1 MTKISK
7 DELLK
12 NEKIEKVLSPH
23 PLSFLKLQSLCI
35 FLIIWGLVVLW
46 LVNFSSYK
54 GFFSG
59 NAWYPVL
66 LWGLILLLV
75 GVVISLATIQ
85 WTIFF
90 LYLGVFVGGV
100 ALISWQG
107 WLKDVN
113 VFIPVYSVAV
123 SIAGFL
129 IVELHRRS
137 YKYILSNHRIIFKG
151 GLLTKREKTIRYDK
165 IITFDKKQGVLGQLF
180 GFGTITPITQADAV
194 ADSKKAPNIEKE
206 GGKRLRGI
214 FFFSGEKEM
223 RAELRGVYPYKKI
236 NKFVEELSQGTELT
250 QYHQEQ
256 IGFQKQQVNIQKQMR
271 DILKSQTKKGA
282 RGKSLVAAG
291 PEDEEDDEQ
300 DEEVEKLVKTKAMSS
315 KKSPH
320 HKLKQDDDEED
331 DGEEEEEPEEA
342 FQPEQIDIQ
351 KQMKELLKKQ
361 IEVKDEEDEE
371 EPDEKEEL
379 AEEEEKEEAKI

>member
-35 FLIIWGLVVLW
+35 FLIIWGMVVLW

-59 NAWYPVL
+59 STWYPVL
-66 LWGLILLLV
+66 LWGLVLLLV

-90 LYLGVFVGGV
+90 LYLGIFVGGV
-100 ALISWQG
+100 ALIVSQG
-107 WLKDVN
+107 WLEEVK
-113 VFIPVYSVAV
+113 VFIPVYSIVV

-194 ADSKKAPNIEKE
+194 ADSKKAPSLEKE

-214 FFFSGEKEM
+214 FFFSGDKEM

-256 IGFQKQQVNIQKQMR
+256 IGFQKQQVDIQKQMR

-282 RGKSLVAAG
+282 KGKALVAAG
-291 PEDEEDDEQ
+291 PEDEE
-300 DEEVEKLVKTKAMSS
+300 EEEPEEEKPVRTKAVVS

-320 HKLKQDDDEED
+320 PKLQDDDEED
-331 DGEEEEEPEEA
+331 EEEEEPEEA

-361 IEVKDEEDEE
+361 IEVKDEEEEQDEE
-371 EPDEKEEL
+371 EKKEES
-379 AEEEEKEEAKI
+379 KS

>member
-35 FLIIWGLVVLW
+35 FLIIWGMVVLW

-66 LWGLILLLV
+66 LWGLVLLLV

-194 ADSKKAPNIEKE
+194 ADGKKAPGIEKE
-206 GGKRLRGI
+206 SGKRLRGI
-214 FFFSGEKEM
+214 FFFSGDKEM

-256 IGFQKQQVNIQKQMR
+256 IGFQKQQVDIQKQMR
-271 DILKSQTKKGA
+271 DILKSQAKRKA
-282 RGKSLVAAG
+282 KAKSLVADES
-291 PEDEEDDEQ
+291 EDEEE
-300 DEEVEKLVKTKAMSS
+300 EEVEEEKPVRTKAIVS

-331 DGEEEEEPEEA
+331 ESEEEEEPEEA

-361 IEVKDEEDEE
+361 IEVKDEE
-371 EPDEKEEL
+371 
-379 AEEEEKEEAKI
+379 EEKEEQDEEEKKEESKV

>member
-1 MTKISK
+1 M
-7 DELLK
+7 
-12 NEKIEKVLSPH
+12 VVWW
-23 PLSFLKLQSLCI
+23 
-35 FLIIWGLVVLW
+35 LID
-46 LVNFSSYK
+46 FSSYK

-59 NAWYPVL
+59 SAWYPVL
-66 LWGLILLLV
+66 LWGLVLLLV
-75 GVVISLATIQ
+75 GVAISLATIQ

-100 ALISWQG
+100 ALIVSQG
-107 WLKDVN
+107 WLKEVN
-113 VFIPVYSVAV
+113 VFILVYSIAV

-194 ADSKKAPNIEKE
+194 ADSKKAPDTEKE
-206 GGKRLRGI
+206 GGMRLRGL
-214 FFFSGEKEM
+214 FFFSGNKEM
-223 RAELRGVYPYKKI
+223 KAELRGVYPYKKI

-256 IGFQKQQVNIQKQMR
+256 IGFQKQQVDIQKQMR
-271 DILKSQTKKGA
+271 DILNSQTKKRA
-282 RGKSLVAAG
+282 KGKSLVAA
-291 PEDEEDDEQ
+291 EFEE
-300 DEEVEKLVKTKAMSS
+300 EEESEEAKKPVRTKAAIS

-320 HKLKQDDDEED
+320 LKLKQDDDEED
-331 DGEEEEEPEEA
+331 DSEEEEEPKES

-361 IEVKDEEDEE
+361 IEVKDEQEE
-371 EPDEKEEL
+371 EEEQD
-379 AEEEEKEEAKI
+379 EEEKEESKS

>member
-35 FLIIWGLVVLW
+35 FLIIWGMVVLW

-59 NAWYPVL
+59 NVWYPVL
-66 LWGLILLLV
+66 LWGLVLLLV

-100 ALISWQG
+100 ALIISQG
-107 WLKDVN
+107 WLEEVN
-113 VFIPVYSVAV
+113 VFIPVYSIAV

-165 IITFDKKQGVLGQLF
+165 IITFDKKQGILGQLF
-180 GFGTITPITQADAV
+180 GFGTITPITQADATT
-194 ADSKKAPNIEKE
+194 DSKKASDTEKE
-206 GGKRLRGI
+206 GGRRLRGI
-214 FFFSGEKEM
+214 SFFSGNKEM
-223 RAELRGVYPYKKI
+223 KAELRGVYPYKKI

-256 IGFQKQQVNIQKQMR
+256 ISYQKQQVDIQKQMR
-271 DILKSQTKKGA
+271 DALKAQTKKRA
-282 RGKSLVAAG
+282 KGKPLVAAYL
-291 PEDEEDDEQ
+291 EE
-300 DEEVEKLVKTKAMSS
+300 EEVEEEPEKTVRAKTMIS

-320 HKLKQDDDEED
+320 LKLKQDDDEED
-331 DGEEEEEPEEA
+331 EDEEDEEPEEA

-361 IEVKDEEDEE
+361 IEVKDEEEE
-371 EPDEKEEL
+371 EEEQD
-379 AEEEEKEEAKI
+379 EEEKEESKS

>member
-35 FLIIWGLVVLW
+35 FLIIWGLIVWW
-46 LVNFSSYK
+46 LVSFSSYK
-54 GFFSG
+54 GFFIG
-59 NAWYPVL
+59 NEWWYTVALWSAVL
-66 LWGLILLLV
+66 LLI
-75 GVVISLATIQ
+75 GVAISLATVQ
-85 WTIFF
+85 WSILI
-90 LYLGVFVGGV
+90 LYLCVFVG
-100 ALISWQG
+100 ALVLILSQG
-107 WLKDVN
+107 WFKWVN
-113 VFIPVYSVAV
+113 VFILVYSIAV

-165 IITFDKKQGVLGQLF
+165 IITFDKKQGILGQLF
-180 GFGTITPITQADAV
+180 GFGTITPITQADAA
-194 ADSKKAPNIEKE
+194 ADSKKASDTEKE

-214 FFFSGEKEM
+214 FFFSGNKEM

-256 IGFQKQQVNIQKQMR
+256 IGFQKQQVDIQKQMR
-271 DILKSQTKKGA
+271 DILKSQSKKKVKG
-282 RGKSLVAAG
+282 RPLVAAG
-291 PEDEEDDEQ
+291 PEDEED
-300 DEEVEKLVKTKAMSS
+300 EEEIEEEKLIRTKGVIS

-320 HKLKQDDDEED
+320 PKLKQDDDEED
-331 DGEEEEEPEEA
+331 SEEEEEPEEA

-361 IEVKDEEDEE
+361 IEVKDEEEE
-371 EPDEKEEL
+371 QD
-379 AEEEEKEEAKI
+379 EEEKEESKS

>member
-1 MTKISK
+1 MKISK

-35 FLIIWGLVVLW
+35 FLIIWGMAVLW

-66 LWGLILLLV
+66 LWGLVLLLV

-100 ALISWQG
+100 VLIVSQG
-107 WLKDVN
+107 WLKEVN
-113 VFIPVYSVAV
+113 VFIPVYSIAV

-165 IITFDKKQGVLGQLF
+165 IITFDKKQGILGQLF
-180 GFGTITPITQADAV
+180 GFGTITPITQADAA
-194 ADSKKAPNIEKE
+194 ADSKKAPDTEKE
-206 GGKRLRGI
+206 GGRRLRGV
-214 FFFSGEKEM
+214 FFFSGNKEM
-223 RAELRGVYPYKKI
+223 KAELRGVYPYKKI

-256 IGFQKQQVNIQKQMR
+256 IGYQKQQVDIQRQMR
-271 DILKSQTKKGA
+271 DALKAQTKK
-282 RGKSLVAAG
+282 RSKGKPLVAADL
-291 PEDEEDDEQ
+291 DEE
-300 DEEVEKLVKTKAMSS
+300 EEEEPEETVRTKAVVS
-315 KKSPH
+315 KKSTH
-320 HKLKQDDDEED
+320 LKLKQDDDEED
-331 DGEEEEEPEEA
+331 EEDEEPEEA

-361 IEVKDEEDEE
+361 IEVKDEEE
-371 EPDEKEEL
+371 EKEEQD
-379 AEEEEKEEAKI
+379 EEEKEESKS

>member
-66 LWGLILLLV
+66 LWGLVLLLV

-90 LYLGVFVGGV
+90 LYLGVFIGGV

-151 GLLTKREKTIRYDK
+151 GLLTRREKTIRYDK

-214 FFFSGEKEM
+214 FFFSGDKEM
-223 RAELRGVYPYKKI
+223 RAELKGVYPYKKI

-256 IGFQKQQVNIQKQMR
+256 ISYQKQQVDIQKQMR
-271 DILKSQTKKGA
+271 DALKAQTKKVA

-291 PEDEEDDEQ
+291 PEDE
-300 DEEVEKLVKTKAMSS
+300 DEEEPEEEKLVRTKAVIS
-315 KKSPH
+315 KKSLHP
-320 HKLKQDDDEED
+320 KLKQDDDEED
-331 DGEEEEEPEEA
+331 EEEEEPEEA

-361 IEVKDEEDEE
+361 IEVKDEEEE
-371 EPDEKEEL
+371 ESDEKKEL
-379 AEEEEKEEAKI
+379 AEEEEKEESKV

>member
-35 FLIIWGLVVLW
+35 FLIIWGMVVWW
-46 LVNFSSYK
+46 LIDFSSYK

-59 NAWYPVL
+59 SAWYPVL
-66 LWGLILLLV
+66 LWGLVLLLV
-75 GVVISLATIQ
+75 GVAISLATIQ

-100 ALISWQG
+100 ALIVSQG
-107 WLKDVN
+107 WLKEVN
-113 VFIPVYSVAV
+113 VFILVYSIAV

-180 GFGTITPITQADAV
+180 GFGTITPITQADAA
-194 ADSKKAPNIEKE
+194 ADSKRASDTEKE
-206 GGKRLRGI
+206 GGRRLRGI
-214 FFFSGEKEM
+214 SFFSGNKEM
-223 RAELRGVYPYKKI
+223 KAELRGVYPYKKI

-256 IGFQKQQVNIQKQMR
+256 ISYQKQQVDIQKQMR
-271 DILKSQTKKGA
+271 DALKAQTKKRA
-282 RGKSLVAAG
+282 KGKPLVAADL
-291 PEDEEDDEQ
+291 DEE
-300 DEEVEKLVKTKAMSS
+300 EEEEEEPEKTVMAKTMIS

-320 HKLKQDDDEED
+320 LKLKQDDDEED
-331 DGEEEEEPEEA
+331 GDEEDEEPKEA

-361 IEVKDEEDEE
+361 IEVKDEEEE
-371 EPDEKEEL
+371 EEEQD
-379 AEEEEKEEAKI
+379 EEEKEESKS

>member
-1 MTKISK
+1 MRMTKISK

-35 FLIIWGLVVLW
+35 FLIIWGIVVWW
-46 LVNFSSYK
+46 LIDFSSYK

-59 NAWYPVL
+59 SPWYPML
-66 LWGLILLLV
+66 LWGLVLLLV
-75 GVVISLATIQ
+75 GVAISLATIQ
-85 WTIFF
+85 WTLFF

-100 ALISWQG
+100 VLIVSQG
-107 WLKDVN
+107 WLEEVN
-113 VFIPVYSVAV
+113 VFIPVYSIAV

-165 IITFDKKQGVLGQLF
+165 IITFDKKQGILGQLF
-180 GFGTITPITQADAV
+180 GFGTITPITQVDAA
-194 ADSKKAPNIEKE
+194 ADSKKASDTEKE
-206 GGKRLRGI
+206 GGRRLRGI
-214 FFFSGEKEM
+214 SFLSGNKEM
-223 RAELRGVYPYKKI
+223 KAELRGVYPYKKI

-256 IGFQKQQVNIQKQMR
+256 ISYQKQQVDIQKQMR
-271 DILKSQTKKGA
+271 DALKAQTKKRAKG
-282 RGKSLVAAG
+282 RPLVAA
-291 PEDEEDDEQ
+291 ELDDEE
-300 DEEVEKLVKTKAMSS
+300 EEEPEETVRTKAVVS

-320 HKLKQDDDEED
+320 LKLKQDDEEDGDEED
-331 DGEEEEEPEEA
+331 EEPEEA

-361 IEVKDEEDEE
+361 IEVKDEEEE
-371 EPDEKEEL
+371 QD
-379 AEEEEKEEAKI
+379 EEEKEESKS

>member
-35 FLIIWGLVVLW
+35 FLIIWGMVVLW

-59 NAWYPVL
+59 NEWYPVL
-66 LWGLILLLV
+66 LWGLVLLLV

-100 ALISWQG
+100 ALIVSQG
-107 WLKDVN
+107 WLNEVN
-113 VFIPVYSVAV
+113 VFIPVYSIAV

-194 ADSKKAPNIEKE
+194 ADSKKAQNTEKE

-214 FFFSGEKEM
+214 FFFSGDKEM

-256 IGFQKQQVNIQKQMR
+256 ISYQKQQVDIQKQMR
-271 DILKSQTKKGA
+271 DALKAQTKKGA
-282 RGKSLVAAG
+282 KGKPLVAAG
-291 PEDEEDDEQ
+291 PDDEEEDDS
-300 DEEVEKLVKTKAMSS
+300 EEAEKTIRTKAVVS

-320 HKLKQDDDEED
+320 LKLKQDDDEED
-331 DGEEEEEPEEA
+331 ESEEEEEPEEVL
-342 FQPEQIDIQ
+342 QPEQIDIQ

-361 IEVKDEEDEE
+361 IEVKDEEEEPEE
-371 EPDEKEEL
+371 EQD
-379 AEEEEKEEAKI
+379 EEEKESKS

>member
-1 MTKISK
+1 M
-7 DELLK
+7 
-12 NEKIEKVLSPH
+12 VVWW
-23 PLSFLKLQSLCI
+23 
-35 FLIIWGLVVLW
+35 LID
-46 LVNFSSYK
+46 FSSYK

-59 NAWYPVL
+59 STWYPVL
-66 LWGLILLLV
+66 LWGLVLLLV
-75 GVVISLATIQ
+75 GVAISLATIQ

-100 ALISWQG
+100 ALIVSQG
-107 WLKDVN
+107 WLEEVN
-113 VFIPVYSVAV
+113 VFIPVYSIAV

-129 IVELHRRS
+129 IVESHRRS

-180 GFGTITPITQADAV
+180 GFGTITPITQADAA
-194 ADSKKAPNIEKE
+194 ADSKKASDTEKE
-206 GGKRLRGI
+206 GGRRLRGI
-214 FFFSGEKEM
+214 SFFSGNKEM
-223 RAELRGVYPYKKI
+223 KAELRGVYPYKKI

-256 IGFQKQQVNIQKQMR
+256 ISYQKQQVDIQKQMR
-271 DILKSQTKKGA
+271 DALKAQTKKGA
-282 RGKSLVAAG
+282 KGKPLVAADL
-291 PEDEEDDEQ
+291 DEE
-300 DEEVEKLVKTKAMSS
+300 EEEEPEEAIRTKAVVS

-320 HKLKQDDDEED
+320 LKLKQDDDEED
-331 DGEEEEEPEEA
+331 EEEEEPEES

-361 IEVKDEEDEE
+361 IEVKDEE
-371 EPDEKEEL
+371 
-379 AEEEEKEEAKI
+379 EEEEEQDEEKKEESKS

>member
-23 PLSFLKLQSLCI
+23 PLSFLKLQSICI
-35 FLIIWGLVVLW
+35 FLIIWGMVVLW

-59 NAWYPVL
+59 SAWYPVL
-66 LWGLILLLV
+66 LWGLALLLV

-100 ALISWQG
+100 ALIVSQG
-107 WLKDVN
+107 WLKEVD
-113 VFIPVYSVAV
+113 VFIPVYSIAV

-194 ADSKKAPNIEKE
+194 VNSKKAPDTEKE
-206 GGKRLRGI
+206 GGMRLRGL
-214 FFFSGEKEM
+214 FFFSGNKEM
-223 RAELRGVYPYKKI
+223 KAELRGVYPYKKI

-256 IGFQKQQVNIQKQMR
+256 IDYQKQQVDIQKQMR
-271 DILKSQTKKGA
+271 DALKAQTKKRA
-282 RGKSLVAAG
+282 KGKPLVAA
-291 PEDEEDDEQ
+291 DFDDKEEEEQ
-300 DEEVEKLVKTKAMSS
+300 EKTMRAKTMIS
-315 KKSPH
+315 KNSPH
-320 HKLKQDDDEED
+320 LKLKQDDDEED
-331 DGEEEEEPEEA
+331 GSEEEEESEEVL
-342 FQPEQIDIQ
+342 QPEQIDIQ

-361 IEVKDEEDEE
+361 IEVKDEEEE
-371 EPDEKEEL
+371 QD
-379 AEEEEKEEAKI
+379 EEEKEKSKS

>member
-66 LWGLILLLV
+66 LWGLVLLLV

-194 ADSKKAPNIEKE
+194 ADGKKAPGIEKE
-206 GGKRLRGI
+206 SGKRLRGI
-214 FFFSGEKEM
+214 FFFSGDKEM

-256 IGFQKQQVNIQKQMR
+256 IGFQKQQVDIQKQMR
-271 DILKSQTKKGA
+271 DILKSQAKRKA
-282 RGKSLVAAG
+282 KAKSLVADES
-291 PEDEEDDEQ
+291 EDEEE
-300 DEEVEKLVKTKAMSS
+300 EEVEEEKPVRTKAIVS

-331 DGEEEEEPEEA
+331 ESEEEEEPEEA

-361 IEVKDEEDEE
+361 IEVKDE
-371 EPDEKEEL
+371 
-379 AEEEEKEEAKI
+379 